1 MFGKKE
7 DKDLIANISRLA
19 EIVSRNIEAIERLE
33 KRLDRLEVFAS
44 VGKIEPKVKKEGELT
59 SVISG
64 FDSSED
70 FDKLVG
76 IIEKINETDKSFE
89 CGNDK
94 EKKEIYLYSKSKDE
108 LHKKSLWFISKTGIE
123 NLKYNVE

>member
-44 VGKIEPKVKKEGELT
+44 VGKIEPKVKKEGEFT
-59 SVISG
+59 STISG
-64 FDSSED
+64 FESDED
-70 FDKLVG
+70 FDKLNG
-76 IIEKINETDKSFE
+76 ILNAITEKDDSFTFDS
-89 CGNDK
+89 DK
-94 EKKEIYLYSKSKDE
+94 EKMEVYLHCATKDE
-108 LHKKSLWFISKTGIE
+108 AMKKSMWLWSKTGIE
-123 NLKYNVE
+123 NIKFNVK